1 MVDGIYDIVS
11 DTPLGKRRGT
21 LELESEGERL
31 IARIEMM
38 GMQQGAEGTV
48 DGDAFTLAGETRVM
62 LRRFSYQG
70 SGRVRQGKLTGTL
83 HALDQDFA
91 VKGKLRPAQ

>member
-11 DTPLGKRRGT
+11 DTPLGKRKGT
-21 LELESEGERL
+21 LELESEGNRL

-48 DGDAFTLAGETRVM
+48 EGDSFTLAGETRVM

-70 SGRVRQGKLTGTL
+70 HGSVTNEKLTGTL
-83 HALDQDFA
+83 HALDKDFA
-91 VKGKLRPAQ
+91 VRGTLRPAQ